1 MSLIDEFDGFT
12 KPVDQ
17 PKKKP
22 NRRWVEFFLLV
33 MAWGIGLLGTV
44 QIGWV
49 TGEGMTERLWITAGV
64 VGGLALLMHIAV
76 RIWARYADPIM
87 LPVATL
93 LTMLGLLMIY
103 RIDVAASRRA
113 ELSDAPPP
121 TPDVYSQLTW
131 YAIGTILFI
140 AVLVLLPDHRR
151 LARYTY
157 TFGLAGLIL
166 LVLPLAPIIGT
177 TVNGATL
184 WIRVGD
190 LSFQPAELAKILL
203 TIFFAG
209 YLVAKR
215 DSLAVVRTKFLGID
229 LPRPKDL
236 GPLVI
241 AWLVSLAVLVFE
253 RDLGT
258 SLLFFGLFVC
268 MLYIA
273 TQRRSWIILGG
284 LLFLVGAFAAYYNFA
299 HVRSRVTVWLDPWA
313 YSDTGGYQIVQSI
326 FGLAN
331 GGVLGAGLGQGF
343 PNLVPFAKTDFI
355 VSALGEEIG
364 VTGLFAI
371 VLLYALLIERGLR
384 TAVAARDS
392 FGQLLAAGLSIVL
405 GIQIFVII
413 GGVTGLIPLTGLTT
427 PFLSYGGSSLV
438 ANWVIVAI
446 LLRISDRARRPD
458 PVAPSPDEAMTQV
471 VKKV

>member
-1 MSLIDEFDGFT
+1 MRTEAPTRGR
-12 KPVDQ
+12 
-17 PKKKP
+17 KKP
-22 NRRWVEFFLLV
+22 TRRWVELLLLV
-33 MAWGIGLLGTV
+33 LAWGIGLLGTMQV
-44 QIGWV
+44 GWV
-49 TGEGMTERLWITAGV
+49 SREGMTTQLWVTAGV
-64 VGGLALLMHIAV
+64 VGGLALAAHITI
-76 RIWARYADPIM
+76 RIFARYADPIM

-103 RIDVAASRRA
+103 RIDVASARRA
-113 ELSDAPPP
+113 VLSDSPMP

-131 YAIGTILFI
+131 FSIAIILFI
-140 AVLVLLPDHRR
+140 AVLVLLQDHRR

-157 TFGLAGLIL
+157 TSGLIGLVL
-166 LVLPLAPIIGT
+166 LVLPLVPAIGT

-190 LSFQPAELAKILL
+190 LSFQPAEAAKILL

-215 DSLAVVRTKFLGID
+215 DSLAVVRTKFLGIE
-229 LPRPKDL
+229 LPRFKDL

-241 AWLVSLAVLVFE
+241 AWVVSLAVLVFE

-258 SLLFFGLFVC
+258 SLLFFGLFVA
-268 MLYIA
+268 MLYTA
-273 TQRRSWIILGG
+273 TQRRSWIILGA
-284 LLFLVGAFAAYYNFA
+284 LFFFAGAALAYYNFA

-313 YSDTGGYQIVQSI
+313 YADTGGYQVVQAI

-355 VSALGEEIG
+355 VAALGEEIG
-364 VTGLFAI
+364 ITGLFAL
-371 VLLYALLIERGLR
+371 VLLYAILVERGLR
-384 TAVAARDS
+384 TSVAARDS

-405 GIQIFVII
+405 ALQVFVII

-438 ANWVIVAI
+438 ANWVIVAL
-446 LLRISDRARRPD
+446 LLRISDRSRRPA
-458 PVAPSPDEAMTQV
+458 PVAPSPDDAMTQIV
-471 VKKV
+471 RAV